1 MQDGLQVGVV
11 DVARGVVDGVAG
23 AGKAAGKAAGRWL
36 NRLRNPSTANED
48 VPDDAIKIQIHFS
61 SKADNW
67 PLMVSPSDNIGDV
80 KKVIY
85 SEHYIPS
92 DQQILYTIPA
102 PDGNDKQLSDHH
114 TLQHYNI
121 KENDILYLKLK
132 DRKCDWTIFVHYK
145 GGVEV
150 PVGVNADDTL
160 DLVRAIIFDQDVKI
174 VDAQEKEYE
183 YNKSLAELNIKN
195 GQVIYAQNQTPKK
208 DLPVPLFTSGTLP
221 NQNDDDSSSEDIIF
235 KPRNKPPLLVDQR
248 RDGNRREGGKEIDS
262 DDSDDEI
269 EKLQELHETLK
280 KPSPPI
286 DGGPAYQ
293 RPYGKRTVGPSSNDT
308 TSKSHGQH
316 PPKPKEPDIS
326 NGSEGN
332 DASHRNP
339 ITGRRVSHSQ
349 EGTGDSSADESR
361 FSGRSKRSASSLLNS
376 SFAKE
381 TVTLVIKRLGLNDK
395 ATREKI
401 LEKIEQMNQEI
412 QGQMKVIELL
422 TEEKRQLNADLF
434 DKNEKMREL
443 KESNEKLQSQAA
455 MSTDTSKK
463 ALGVAEVENLALQG
477 DIHLLK
483 RTIEEQKNENIRIKQ
498 AMQKIS
504 DANLKTINQLDE
516 DVKKK
521 KQENVH
527 IKQENQEHK
536 LNIQTLK
543 DEKKQLE
550 QDYKRITGEL
560 LTCRQE
566 LARVQQQHQR
576 IAGNDSTRDQQT
588 KSEQHIAKL
597 ERDIKE
603 REDMIRQ
610 LRDDL
615 KKQQR
620 SNVGA
625 GNESAP
631 VFASS
636 SARHA
641 VSQRASDRRPNPDG
655 GDDYPGEGS
664 NGNQSHHVDGEDSVT
679 TVHVMHL
686 FTRLNALLGPDTR
699 LPELVDALSYQIRR
713 YIKRSKRRALM
724 KKMLPSYAEHELPIS
739 GDEFQQWVLQY
750 LLSSNTD
757 RVQSMMDELRLL
769 HEDGY

>member
-1 MQDGLQVGVV
+1 MWSMQDGLQVGVG
-11 DVARGVVDGVAG
+11 DVARGVVDGVTG
-23 AGKAAGKAAGRWL
+23 AGKFAGRWL
-36 NRLRNPSTANED
+36 NRLRKTNTVNED

-67 PLMVSPSDNIGDV
+67 PLMGSLHGTIEDV

-85 SEHYIPS
+85 SEHHIPT
-92 DQQILYTIPA
+92 DQQILYSMLV
-102 PDGNDKQLSDHH
+102 PDENDHH
-114 TLQHYNI
+114 LHDHQTLQHYNI

-145 GGVEV
+145 GGAEV
-150 PVGVNADDTL
+150 PVGVNTDDTL
-160 DLVRAIIFDQDVKI
+160 DLVRAIIFDQDVKF

-183 YNKSLAELNIKN
+183 YKKSLAELNIKN

-235 KPRNKPPLLVDQR
+235 EPRNKPPLLVDQR
-248 RDGNRREGGKEIDS
+248 RDGNRREGGNEIDS
-262 DDSDDEI
+262 DYSDDEN
-269 EKLQELHETLK
+269 KQLHELHETLK
-280 KPSPPI
+280 QKPSPPT
-286 DGGPAYQ
+286 G
-293 RPYGKRTVGPSSNDT
+293 RPEYSDRYRKRTVGPSLNDT

-316 PPKPKEPDIS
+316 PPKPNEPDIS

-332 DASHRNP
+332 DASQRNRR
-339 ITGRRVSHSQ
+339 TGRLVSHSQ
-349 EGTGDSSADESR
+349 EGIGDSSADESR
-361 FSGRSKRSASSLLNS
+361 VSSRSKRSASSLLQS
-376 SFAKE
+376 SAVKD
-381 TVTLVIKRLGLNDK
+381 TLSFVIKRLGLHDK
-395 ATREKI
+395 ATRGNILDKI
-401 LEKIEQMNQEI
+401 GEMTKE
-412 QGQMKVIELL
+412 IELL
-422 TEEKRQLNADLF
+422 KDDNRTLNANLY
-434 DKNEKMREL
+434 DKIEKIKEL
-443 KESNEKLQSQAA
+443 EASNNKLQSQAA
-455 MSTDTSKK
+455 MSTDISKK
-463 ALGVAEVENLALQG
+463 ALGVAEVENLALKG
-477 DIHLLK
+477 DIQVLK
-483 RTIEEQKNENIRIKQ
+483 RTIEEQNIENRKIKQ
-498 AMQKIS
+498 AMEKIS
-504 DANLKTINQLDE
+504 DDNVKIIKQLE
-516 DVKKK
+516 GDVKKQIEEK
-521 KQENVH
+521 AH
-527 IKQENQEHK
+527 IKQENQDHK
-536 LNIQTLK
+536 LDIQTLT
-543 DEKKQLE
+543 DANKKLTQE
-550 QDYKRITGEL
+550 YKTVTGEL
-560 LTCRQE
+560 LLCRQE

-576 IAGNDSTRDQQT
+576 IGVVHGNDSARDQQT

-603 REDMIRQ
+603 REDTIRQ

-615 KKQQR
+615 RTQQR
-620 SNVGA
+620 SNAGA